1 MHRTINISLPSDD
14 SQDLCEQLAKLK
26 TVVGVSL
33 FKNVSIK
40 PPGDLITVDVLN
52 RGADDVLKLVRD
64 ASEKYELS
72 ITTHEVASFIDPK
85 QNNVVNNDVDEAIWE
100 EMETGLR
107 HQGRITANF
116 IVLMALG
123 GAICAVGLISEPAPQ
138 ALAFAAAGII
148 SPGFEPLAKIPL
160 GLVLKRWQVASRGLT
175 ASLIGYAVL
184 IASAALVTFVLLKTG
199 TIQIAE
205 LLNNPEIHHIAQPTL
220 QELIVSGAGAIAGM
234 IIISAYRRS
243 VIAGALIALIIIPA
257 AASIGAGIAAGERQ
271 IFNHGVERLSLDI
284 LFILVAGL
292 LVFWL
297 KQILVHRRKPMI

>member
-14 SQDLCEQLAKLK
+14 SHDLCEQLTKLK

-33 FKNVSIK
+33 FKGVSIK

-52 RGADDVLKLVRD
+52 KGADEVLKLVRD
-64 ASEKYELS
+64 ASEKYEIS

-85 QNNVVNNDVDEAIWE
+85 RNDVVNNDVDEAIWE

-107 HQGRITANF
+107 HQGRVTTNF
-116 IVLMALG
+116 IILMALG

-148 SPGFEPLAKIPL
+148 APGFEPLAKIPL
-160 GLVLKRWQVASRGLT
+160 GLVLKRWEVAGRGLT

-199 TIQIAE
+199 TIQIEE
-205 LLNNPEIHHIAQPTL
+205 LLNNPEIKHIAHPTL
-220 QELIVSGAGAIAGM
+220 QEFIVSGAGAIAGM

-271 IFNHGVERLSLDI
+271 IFNHGVERLGFDI
-284 LFILVAGL
+284 LFIFIAGL

-297 KQILVHRRKPMI
+297 KQILVHKRNPII

>member
-1 MHRTINISLPSDD
+1 MHRTINISLPSND
-14 SQDLCEQLAKLK
+14 SQDLCEQLATLE
-26 TVVGVSL
+26 TVVGISL
-33 FKNVSIK
+33 FKGVSIK
-40 PPGDLITVDVLN
+40 PPGDVITVDVLN
-52 RGADDVLKLVRD
+52 KGADDVLKLVRD

-107 HQGRITANF
+107 HQGRVTTNF
-116 IVLMALG
+116 IILMALG

-160 GLVLKRWQVASRGLT
+160 GLVLKRWEVAGRGLT

-199 TIQIAE
+199 TIQIEE
-205 LLNNPEIHHIAQPTL
+205 LLNNPEIKHIAHPTL
-220 QELIVSGAGAIAGM
+220 QEFIVSGAGAIAGM

-257 AASIGAGIAAGERQ
+257 AASIGAGIAAGEQ
-271 IFNHGVERLSLDI
+271 HIFNNGIERLGLDI
-284 LFILVAGL
+284 LFILMAGL
-292 LVFWL
+292 VVFWL
-297 KQILVHRRKPMI
+297 KQMLVHKRKPMI